1 MIRIAGQ
8 SGEMSMDL
16 GKTVY
21 LADRKSWRAW
31 LAEHHDSETEVW
43 LVYYRKETGKP
54 RISYNDAVE
63 EALCYGWVDS
73 IVRGIDEER
82 FAQRFSK
89 RRKKSALSQMNK
101 ERIRSLIARKKMTKA
116 GLDAVA
122 HVFDPV
128 ADETEEF
135 AIPHQILAALKANDR
150 AWRNFQKFPGS
161 YQRIRIAYIE
171 SRKRHGAERYQKALE
186 HFIEMTARNKRFG
199 YVKEMT

>member
-1 MIRIAGQ
+1 
-8 SGEMSMDL
+8 MSLDL

-21 LADRKSWRAW
+21 LSDRESWRAW
-31 LAEHHDSETEVW
+31 LAEHHDSESEFW
-43 LVYYRKETGKP
+43 LIYYRKETGKP

-73 IVRGIDEER
+73 TVRGIDEKR
-82 FAQRFSK
+82 FAQRFS
-89 RRKKSALSQMNK
+89 RRKKNSSLSQMNK
-101 ERIRSLIARKKMTKA
+101 ERIRSLIARKKMTQA

-135 AIPHQILAALKANDR
+135 EIPQQILSALKANDR

-171 SRKRHGAERYQKALE
+171 SRKRRGEQMYRKALQ
-186 HFIEMTARNKRFG
+186 HFIDMTAQNKRFG
-199 YVKEMT
+199 FVKEMT

>member
-1 MIRIAGQ
+1 M
-8 SGEMSMDL
+8 

-21 LADRKSWRAW
+21 LADRESWRAW

-43 LVYYRKETGKP
+43 LIYYRKGTGKL
-54 RISYNDAVE
+54 RIPYNDAVE

-73 IVRGIDEER
+73 IVRGIDDER

-89 RRKKSALSQMNK
+89 RKKTSTLSQMNK
-101 ERIRSLIARKKMTKA
+101 ERIRSLIASNKMTQA

-122 HVFDPV
+122 HVFDPA
-128 ADETEEF
+128 ADEAEEF
-135 AIPHQILAALKANDR
+135 EIPQEILAALKGNDL

-161 YQRIRIAYIE
+161 YRRIRIAYIE
-171 SRKRHGAERYQKALE
+171 SRKRHGEEMYRKALE

-199 YVKEMT
+199 FVKEMT